1 VRWALAVLSL
11 WVAAPAMAAVAPEVS
26 VEELARDADAV
37 VRGTV
42 TSATPRWAPDG
53 RHIHTRV
60 SLRRL
65 STWRGAPASEIAVD
79 VPGGTV
85 GDVAQVVSGA
95 PSFQDGEEVVVFLRA
110 AGAGRWRVLGLALGK
125 FRVEGGIA
133 VPQLAGLRLE
143 RAPLRSSERRVEAM
157 PVDELERRVRAR

>member
-1 VRWALAVLSL
+1 MRWALAVLSL
-11 WVAAPAMAAVAPEVS
+11 WVASPAMAAVAPEVS

>member
-1 VRWALAVLSL
+1 MRRTLAVLSL
-11 WVAAPAMAAVAPEVS
+11 WLAFPAMGAVSPEVS
-26 VEELARDADAV
+26 VEALARGADAV

-42 TSATPRWAPDG
+42 TAATPRWAADG
-53 RHIHTRV
+53 RHIRTRV

-65 STWRGAPASEIAVD
+65 STWRGTPPAEIAVD

-95 PSFQDGEEVVVFLRA
+95 PSFQNGEEVVVFLRA

-125 FRVEGGIA
+125 FRVEAGSA